1 MAVTLPHRLGS
12 PELDSLAA
20 VTDTPTTPQSP
31 QEPQTAGPTLRT
43 RFRRV
48 LITGLV
54 ILAPVTLTIYIL
66 KQIFDFMDGM
76 FSPLVDRALQPYFP
90 GAHVP
95 GLGFL
100 LTLLVVLLLGW
111 LSTNV
116 VGRRLI
122 QAGEGVIGRIPIA
135 KSIYSA
141 TKGVLEAISFDQS
154 DAFKR
159 VVLIEYPKD
168 DVFAVGFVT
177 RSTEW
182 PDLDPRTADILL
194 VFVPTTPNP
203 TSGFLLLVPRSR
215 AVDLPISVE
224 DGIRMVI
231 SGGIVL
237 PDLGDLPA
245 EMPFQIPTSEA

>member
-1 MAVTLPHRLGS
+1 MTDYPTDS
-12 PELDSLAA
+12 KSTPEPVS
-20 VTDTPTTPQSP
+20 
-31 QEPQTAGPTLRT
+31 AGPTLRT
-43 RFRRV
+43 RLRRM
-48 LITGLV
+48 LLTGLV
-54 ILAPVTLTIYIL
+54 ILVPVTLTIYIL

-76 FSPLVDRALQPYFP
+76 FSPVVDRALQPYFP
-90 GAHVP
+90 GVHIP

-100 LTLLVVLLLGW
+100 LTVLVVLVLGW

-116 VGRRLI
+116 LGRRLI
-122 QAGEGVIGRIPIA
+122 HAGETLIGRIPVA

-159 VVLIEYPKD
+159 VVLVEYPKA

-177 RSTEW
+177 RWAKW
-182 PDLDPRTADILL
+182 PSLDQRTADILL
-194 VFVPTTPNP
+194 VFLPTTPNP
-203 TSGFLLLVPRSR
+203 TSGFLLLVPRSE

-237 PDLGDLPA
+237 PDITGLPA
-245 EMPFQIPTSEA
+245 GSKDSIRAPDA

>member
-1 MAVTLPHRLGS
+1 MTDS
-12 PELDSLAA
+12 PTDSKS
-20 VTDTPTTPQSP
+20 TP
-31 QEPQTAGPTLRT
+31 EPVSAGPTLRT
-43 RFRRV
+43 RLRRM
-48 LITGLV
+48 LLTGLV
-54 ILAPVTLTIYIL
+54 ILVPVTLTIYIL

-76 FSPLVDRALQPYFP
+76 FSPVVDRALQPYFP
-90 GAHVP
+90 GVHIP

-100 LTLLVVLLLGW
+100 LTVLVVLVLGW

-116 VGRRLI
+116 LGRRLI
-122 QAGEGVIGRIPIA
+122 HAGETLIGRIPVA

-159 VVLIEYPKD
+159 VVLVEYPKA

-177 RSTEW
+177 RWAKW
-182 PDLDPRTADILL
+182 PSLDQRTADILL
-194 VFVPTTPNP
+194 VFLPTTPNP
-203 TSGFLLLVPRSR
+203 TSGFLLLVPRSE

-231 SGGIVL
+231 SGGIIL
-237 PDLGDLPA
+237 PDLTGLPA
-245 EMPFQIPTSEA
+245 GSKDSIRAPDG

>member
-31 QEPQTAGPTLRT
+31 KEPHTAGPTLRT

-48 LITGLV
+48 LLTGLV

-159 VVLIEYPKD
+159 VVLIEYPKE

-203 TSGFLLLVPRSR
+203 TSGYLEIVPMDNLINT
-215 AVDLPISVE
+215 DLTVE
-224 DGIRMVI
+224 QAMTFIV
-231 SGGIVL
+231 SGGTVG
-237 PDLGDLPA
+237 PDRILFEKAAG
-245 EMPFQIPTSEA
+245 

>member
-1 MAVTLPHRLGS
+1 MLL
-12 PELDSLAA
+12 
-20 VTDTPTTPQSP
+20 
-31 QEPQTAGPTLRT
+31 
-43 RFRRV
+43 
-48 LITGLV
+48 TGLV
-54 ILAPVTLTIYIL
+54 ILVPVTLTIYIL
-66 KQIFDFMDGM
+66 KLIFDFMDGM
-76 FSPLVDRALQPYFP
+76 FSPVVDRALQPYFP

-100 LTLLVVLLLGW
+100 LTLLVVLVLGW

-122 QAGEGVIGRIPIA
+122 QAGETLIGRIPVA

-159 VVLIEYPKD
+159 VVLIEYPKE

-177 RSTEW
+177 RSANW
-182 PDLDPRTADILL
+182 PALDQRTADIVL

-203 TSGFLLLVPRSR
+203 TSGFLLLVPRSK

-237 PDLGDLPA
+237 PDMADPPVSP
-245 EMPFQIPTSEA
+245 MDQIPAADA